1 MSTIGKEL
9 ALGVTL
15 TLESCA
21 GEVQRVRAALREA
34 TQACEACR
42 HSYIVLAKV
51 WVRLEN
57 ARRALDAA
65 GARE

>member
-1 MSTIGKEL
+1 MTRIGKEL

-21 GEVQRVRAALREA
+21 AEVERVRAALREA
-34 TQACEACR
+34 TPGCEACR
-42 HSYIVLAKV
+42 NSYIVLAKV